1 MIIKDVPMHIRF
13 IDAFA
18 SLPALLQSAL
28 EPILRHDDFPAMLTA
43 QQVSQLR
50 LETGLDETA
59 LAFAL
64 LPLAAACSLTP
75 ISHFH
80 VGAVA
85 RGISGNLY
93 FGANMEFSGAS
104 MQQTVHAEQSA
115 VTHAWLRGET
125 RLASITVNYTPCG
138 HCRQFMNELNSGS
151 ELAIHLPDRAV
162 ASLGE
167 YLPYSFGPRDLDIA
181 TLLMDKVDHGYQT
194 SASDALSQQ
203 ALAACNQSHAPYS
216 QSHSGIALESDS
228 GKIYGG
234 PYAENAAFNPSLP
247 PLQAA
252 LFLLNL
258 SGEDCLKIRRAV
270 LIERSDPLVSQLDA
284 TRATLSALGCQQLQH
299 ISL

>member
-1 MIIKDVPMHIRF
+1 MHTRF

-18 SLPALLQSAL
+18 GLPASLQSAL
-28 EPILRHDDFPAMLTA
+28 EPILSHDDFPAMFTA
-43 QQVSQLR
+43 EQVGQLKSK
-50 LETGLDETA
+50 TSMDDAA

-85 RGISGNLY
+85 RGVSGNLY

-115 VTHAWLRGET
+115 VTHAWMRGEP

-138 HCRQFMNELNSGS
+138 HCRQFMNELNSGT
-151 ELAIHLPDRAV
+151 ELAIHLPERAV

-167 YLPYSFGPRDLDIA
+167 YLPYSFGPRDLEIE
-181 TLLMDKVDHGYQT
+181 TLLMDKVDHGYRIESQ
-194 SASDALSQQ
+194 DALALQ
-203 ALAACNQSHAPYS
+203 ALDACNQSHAPYS
-216 QSHSGIALESDS
+216 QSHSGIALESAS
-228 GKIYGG
+228 GKVFTGR
-234 PYAENAAFNPSLP
+234 YAENAAFNPSLP

-252 LFLLNL
+252 LVVLNL
-258 SGEDCLKIRRAV
+258 AGEDCLKIRRAV
-270 LIERSDPLVSQLDA
+270 LIERTDPLVSQFDA
-284 TRATLSALGCQQLQH
+284 TRATLAALGCH
-299 ISL
+299 SLAHTPL